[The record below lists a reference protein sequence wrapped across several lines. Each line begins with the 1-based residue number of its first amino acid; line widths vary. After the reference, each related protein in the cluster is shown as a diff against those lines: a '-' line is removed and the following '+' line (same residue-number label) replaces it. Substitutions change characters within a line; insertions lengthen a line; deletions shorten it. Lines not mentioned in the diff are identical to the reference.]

1 MRGEGNLCI
10 YHEEVD
16 IGRDRDSE
24 RLLQPEN
31 FEWRAVNEGVCRRL
45 LAVEHTVTTPQHVT
59 SKPNAYWSIHHILCS
74 ILQYEILLV

>member
-45 LAVEHTVTTPQHVT
+45 LDVDGHG
-59 SKPNAYWSIHHILCS
+59 
-74 ILQYEILLV
+74 LLWFSRDHRSSGGGDGSR